1 MFYPELDE
9 KESVGWPLVKQLF
22 QAPFLLWE
30 LVIDLPDVHWLQ
42 IGVAVAR
49 IGLADMHKQVL
60 VELEKQKCISG
71 NERIQ
76 KWQMFHL
83 LNASVGCYLTSVIR
97 SQPLHLIAFIVISHH
112 LSQGS
117 HPFSFHLQHSWS
129 SNVLCVFFE
138 FISWSF
144 FSCSHTCI
152 VQCSFQLPD
161 LLLISTF
168 AIK

>member
-83 LNASVGCYLTSVIR
+83 LNAELCWLLSDICYKKPAATFDRLHCDIPSPVSR
-97 SQPLHLIAFIVISHH
+97 VPPFFFPLETFLIIWCVVCILWDHLMI
-112 LSQGS
+112 
-117 HPFSFHLQHSWS
+117 
-129 SNVLCVFFE
+129 FF
-138 FISWSF
+138 
-144 FSCSHTCI
+144 
-152 VQCSFQLPD
+152 
-161 LLLISTF
+161 
-168 AIK
+168 

>member
-30 LVIDLPDVHWLQ
+30 LVIDLPDVHRLQ

-83 LNASVGCYLTSVIR
+83 LNAELCWLLSDICYKKPAATFDR
-97 SQPLHLIAFIVISHH
+97 LHCDIPSPVSRVPPFFLSTCNIPDHLMCCVYSLRPSH
-112 LSQGS
+112 
-117 HPFSFHLQHSWS
+117 
-129 SNVLCVFFE
+129 
-138 FISWSF
+138 
-144 FSCSHTCI
+144 
-152 VQCSFQLPD
+152 D
-161 LLLISTF
+161 LFLVAVTLG
-168 AIK
+168 